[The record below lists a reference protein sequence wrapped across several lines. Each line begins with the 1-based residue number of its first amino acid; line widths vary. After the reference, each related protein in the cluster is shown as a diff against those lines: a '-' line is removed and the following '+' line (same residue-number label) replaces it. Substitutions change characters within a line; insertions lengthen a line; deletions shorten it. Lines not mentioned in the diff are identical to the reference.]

1 MCRNRPPSPSS
12 GPTRIVASDD
22 GINWAGLW
30 RSGSGLPGQYRGR
43 EGLDDGTR
51 RSIVARSL
59 RCWCQPR
66 RLRNLLRHTTS
77 IRFPGNIDRWAV
89 TRRDL
94 VEASMTRSTPEW
106 PVPVGCLS
114 VEYWPRRLPP
124 LVRNWLERRGLHVLT
139 IELATSFM
147 DGMHR
152 TAWLMARGAPFVPL
166 MGTSICS
173 AFALEAHAGAG
184 ICHIDLE
191 KLQDSS

>member
-1 MCRNRPPSPSS
+1 MTESIGRVYGDQAAVFPVNTEAGKVWMTGR
-12 GPTRIVASDD
+12 DD
-22 GINWAGLW
+22 LSWQGA
-30 RSGSGLPGQYRGR
+30 Y
-43 EGLDDGTR
+43 
-51 RSIVARSL
+51 VV
-59 RCWCQPR
+59 WCQPR

-191 KLQDSS
+191 KLQDLS